1 MIYYHTDSNYLQYA
15 PIQIKLAISAGCAF
29 LIGILF
35 AYSYNSISPAQGEM
49 ESFGELGNSL
59 AVLSSNFCI
68 IATFAA
74 IILTCL
80 SVYFYLFMPDTMRIC
95 SMIQQGLYQPSR
107 GNPLHLRD
115 GDLLPKISCKCVAH
129 GVYNLTISAQQSV
142 SVDTLVDAAPAIS
155 AALNRKYQ
163 RYAVT
168 QTDADVAFR
177 SVVFLIED
185 VLVDRS
191 ITYNSVEEMQP
202 ESPTMLRVDRVTSID
217 LTTSGSMLMVGKTRS
232 GKTTGV
238 IALLIQALSCGP
250 DDYGSSIV
258 VIDPKCAELSRLPH
272 TIALDDG
279 GEATGILDTLKIYAD
294 TIKQRQK
301 ILNDLSEQK
310 GDAVKWWD
318 AGMHPS
324 FIFLD
329 EYVACRSVLP
339 KKAGK
344 DSDYC
349 LDSFDNLLKRIVTM
363 GASAGCFA
371 IIGIAE
377 ASVQEGGLPAM
388 LRSAMSTKILFRP
401 TLAEGRLMWDGEK
414 LSNFSTDRVYGP
426 GDAWFSSTDGV
437 HDAISFV
444 HFPRM
449 EFPVYK
455 ELGQLLQNYYDD
467 RAAVGAAQR
476 QCGVCQIDR

>member
-1 MIYYHTDSNYLQYA
+1 MIYYHSDSNYLQYA

-163 RYAVT
+163 RYAVV
-168 QTDADVAFR
+168 QVDADIAFR
-177 SVVFLIED
+177 AVTFIIED
-185 VLVDRS
+185 VLIDRS
-191 ITYNSVEEMQP
+191 ITFTSSAEMQP
-202 ESPTMLRVDRVTSID
+202 ESPTMLRVDQTTYID
-217 LTTSGSMLMVGKTRS
+217 LTTSGSMLIAGKTRS

-238 IALLIQALSCGP
+238 ITLLMQALSCGP
-250 DDYGSSIV
+250 DDYGSSITI
-258 VIDPKCAELSRLPH
+258 IDPKQAELSRLPH
-272 TIALDDG
+272 TVTLDTN
-279 GEATGILDTLKIYAD
+279 GEATTILETLKLFASSIVR
-294 TIKQRQK
+294 RQQ

-318 AGMHPS
+318 ANFHPS
-324 FIFLD
+324 FLFID
-329 EYVACRSVLP
+329 EYVACRSLFP
-339 KKAGK
+339 KKASK

-349 LDSFDNLLKRIVTM
+349 SETFDGLIKRIVTM

-371 IIGIAE
+371 ITSIAE

-401 TLAEGRLMWDGEK
+401 TLAEGRLMWDSEK

-467 RAAVGAAQR
+467 RAAGGAARR
-476 QCGVCQIDR
+476 QCGACQIAR

>member
-1 MIYYHTDSNYLQYA
+1 MIYYHSDSNYLQYA

-155 AALNRKYQ
+155 AALNSRYQ

-185 VLVDRS
+185 VAVDRS
-191 ITYNSVEEMQP
+191 ITYNSAAEMYP
-202 ESPTMLRVDRVTSID
+202 ESPTILRVDQTTYID
-217 LTTSGSMLMVGKTRS
+217 LTTSGSILIAGKTRS

-238 IALLIQALSCGP
+238 IALLIQALSCGS
-250 DDYGSSIV
+250 DDYGSNIII
-258 VIDPKCAELSRLPH
+258 IDPKQAELSRLPH
-272 TIALDDG
+272 TVTVDAN
-279 GEATGILDTLKIYAD
+279 GEATTILETLKLFASSIVR
-294 TIKQRQK
+294 RQQ
-301 ILNDLSEQK
+301 ILNDLSERK

-318 AGMHPS
+318 ANFHPS
-324 FIFLD
+324 FLFID
-329 EYVACRSVLP
+329 EYVACRSLFP
-339 KKAGK
+339 KKAPK

-349 LDSFDNLLKRIVTM
+349 LDTFDNLLKRIITM
-363 GASAGCFA
+363 GASAGCFT
-371 IIGIAE
+371 IISVAE
-377 ASVQEGGLPAM
+377 ASVQEGGLPSM

-401 TLAEGRLMWDGEK
+401 TLAEGRLMWDSEK

-426 GDAWFSSTDGV
+426 GDAWFSSTDGI
-437 HDAISFV
+437 HDAVSYV
-444 HFPRM
+444 HFPHM
-449 EFPVYK
+449 QFPVYK
-455 ELGQLLQNYYDD
+455 ELGQLLRDYYD
-467 RAAVGAAQR
+467 
-476 QCGVCQIDR
+476 

>member
-1 MIYYHTDSNYLQYA
+1 MIYYHSDSNYLQYA

-279 GEATGILDTLKIYAD
+279 GEATGILDTLNIYAD

>member
-1 MIYYHTDSNYLQYA
+1 
-15 PIQIKLAISAGCAF
+15 
-29 LIGILF
+29 
-35 AYSYNSISPAQGEM
+35 M

-115 GDLLPKISCKCVAH
+115 GNLLPKISCKCVAH

-163 RYAVT
+163 RYAVV
-168 QTDADVAFR
+168 QVDADIAFR
-177 SVVFLIED
+177 AVTFIIED
-185 VLVDRS
+185 VLIDRS
-191 ITYNSVEEMQP
+191 ITFTSSAEMQP
-202 ESPTMLRVDRVTSID
+202 ESPTMLRVDQTTYID
-217 LTTSGSMLMVGKTRS
+217 LTTSKSMLIAGKTRS

-238 IALLIQALSCGP
+238 ITLLMQALSCGP
-250 DDYGSSIV
+250 DDYGSSITI
-258 VIDPKCAELSRLPH
+258 IDPKQAELSRLPH
-272 TIALDDG
+272 TVTLDTN
-279 GEATGILDTLKIYAD
+279 GEATTILETLKLFASSIVR
-294 TIKQRQK
+294 RQQ

-318 AGMHPS
+318 ANFHPS
-324 FIFLD
+324 FLFID
-329 EYVACRSVLP
+329 EYVACRSLFP
-339 KKAGK
+339 KKASK

-349 LDSFDNLLKRIVTM
+349 LETFDGLIKRIVTM

-371 IIGIAE
+371 IISIAE

-388 LRSAMSTKILFRP
+388 LRSAMSTKILFHP
-401 TLAEGRLMWDGEK
+401 TRAEGLLMWDREK
-414 LSNFSTDRVYGP
+414 LDNFVGDRVYNA
-426 GDAWFSSTDGV
+426 GDAWFSSTDGM
-437 HDAISFV
+437 HDSVSFV
-444 HFPRM
+444 QFPHM
-449 EFPVYK
+449 DFPVYR
-455 ELGQLLQNYYDD
+455 ELGRLLQEYYD
-467 RAAVGAAQR
+467 
-476 QCGVCQIDR
+476 

>member
-1 MIYYHTDSNYLQYA
+1 MIYYHSDSNYLQYA

-163 RYAVT
+163 RYAVV
-168 QTDADVAFR
+168 QVDADIAFR
-177 SVVFLIED
+177 TVTFIIED
-185 VLVDRS
+185 VLIDRS
-191 ITYNSVEEMQP
+191 ITFTSSAEMQP
-202 ESPTMLRVDRVTSID
+202 ESPTMLRGDQTTYID
-217 LTTSGSMLMVGKTRS
+217 LTTSGSMLIAGKTRS

-238 IALLIQALSCGP
+238 ITLLMQALSCGP
-250 DDYGSSIV
+250 DDYGSSITI
-258 VIDPKCAELSRLPH
+258 IDPKQAELSRLSH
-272 TIALDDG
+272 TVTLDTN
-279 GEATGILDTLKIYAD
+279 GEATTILETLKLF
-294 TIKQRQK
+294 TSSTVRRQQ

-318 AGMHPS
+318 ANFHPS
-324 FIFLD
+324 FLFID
-329 EYVACRSVLP
+329 EYVACRSLFP
-339 KKAGK
+339 KKASK

-349 LDSFDNLLKRIVTM
+349 LETFDGLIKRIVTM

-371 IIGIAE
+371 IISIAE

-401 TLAEGRLMWDGEK
+401 SRAEGLLMWDREK
-414 LSNFSTDRVYGP
+414 LDNFVGDRVYNA
-426 GDAWFSSTDGV
+426 GDAWFSSTDGM
-437 HDAISFV
+437 HDAVSYV
-444 HFPRM
+444 HFPVM
-449 EFPVYK
+449 DFPAYR
-455 ELGQLLQNYYDD
+455 ELGQLLKEYYD
-467 RAAVGAAQR
+467 
-476 QCGVCQIDR
+476 

>member
-1 MIYYHTDSNYLQYA
+1 MIYYHSDSNYLRYA

-49 ESFGELGNSL
+49 ESFGELGNLL

-68 IATFAA
+68 IATFVA

-80 SVYFYLFMPDTMRIC
+80 SVYFCLFMPDTMRIC

-115 GDLLPKISCKCVAH
+115 GDLLPKISCKRV
-129 GVYNLTISAQQSV
+129 GPGLYDLTISAQQSV
-142 SVDTLVDAAPAIS
+142 SVDTLVGAAPAIS
-155 AALNRKYQ
+155 AALNSRYQ

-168 QTDADVAFR
+168 QTDADIAFNA
-177 SVVFLIED
+177 VTFIIED
-185 VLVDRS
+185 VKIDRS
-191 ITYNSVEEMQP
+191 ITYNSVAEMQP
-202 ESPTMLRVDRVTSID
+202 ESPTMLWVDQVTNID
-217 LTTSGSMLMVGKTRS
+217 LTTSGSILVAGKTRS

-238 IALLIQALSCGP
+238 ISLLMQALSCGP
-250 DDYGSSIV
+250 DNYGSSIII
-258 VIDPKCAELSRLPH
+258 IDPKCAELSRLPH
-272 TIALDDG
+272 TVALDDD
-279 GEATGILDTLKIYAD
+279 GEATSILDALKAYAD

-301 ILNDLSEQK
+301 VLNDLSEQT

-318 AGMHPS
+318 ANFHPS
-324 FIFLD
+324 FLFLD
-329 EYVACRSVLP
+329 EYVSCRAVLP
-339 KKAGK
+339 KRAAK

-349 LDSFDNLLKRIVTM
+349 LDTFDSLIKRVVTT
-363 GASAGCFA
+363 GASAGCYL
-371 IIGIAE
+371 IISIAE

-401 TLAEGRLMWDGEK
+401 TLTEGRLMWDGEK

-426 GDAWFSSTDGV
+426 GDAWFSSTDGI
-437 HDAISFV
+437 HDAVSFI
-444 HFPRM
+444 HFPHM
-449 EFPVYK
+449 QFPVYK
-455 ELGQLLQNYYDD
+455 ELGRLLQEYYD
-467 RAAVGAAQR
+467 
-476 QCGVCQIDR
+476 